1 LSDITRIE
9 SSLAGQKLTLET
21 GKLAKQAGGAV
32 LVTHGETVVLATAT
46 LAGQAREGIDYLPLM
61 VDYEEKMYSIGKIPG
76 GFFKREGRPTEKEI
90 LRSRLIDRAIRPL
103 FASHLR
109 RDVQVVA
116 KVLSADPAYPPDIAA
131 MIAASAALSISE
143 IPFEGPVAAIRLGAQ
158 DGKLILNPTYQ
169 QIEEG
174 QLDLVVAATEDAIL
188 MVEAGAKQVSEEL
201 LLEGLALAQLEIRR
215 IIALER
221 EMMSK
226 VGKEKT
232 VIAPSEYA
240 PEMVEAVK
248 LEVRQRLCEAI
259 RIAEKHAREEA
270 LAEIDV
276 EMRATLAE
284 QFPNME
290 VALQEIERKI
300 LKEETRAMV
309 LRDGIRPDGRT
320 TAEIRPIT
328 CEVGILPRVHG
339 SGLFTRGQTQ
349 VLSILTLGAIGEV
362 QIIEGLGIEEFKR
375 YMHHYNF
382 PPFSVGEVR
391 PMRGPGRREIGH
403 GSLAERALL
412 SVIPNQE
419 DFPYTIRLVSE
430 VLESNGSTSMAS
442 VCGSTLALLD
452 AGVPITAPIAGI
464 AMGLIKEKDQV
475 AVLTDIQGMEDALGD
490 MDFKVAGSA
499 TGVTALQM
507 DMKIK
512 GIELEILRT
521 ALTQAK
527 EARLFILEK
536 IRTAM
541 PQPRA
546 ELSRYAPRVF
556 VMQINPDKIREVI
569 GPGGK
574 MIKKITEETGAM
586 IDIEQSGR
594 VFITAPSVEAGEMA
608 KQQIESLTGEVEI
621 GATFTGKVSRVE
633 TYGVFME
640 IGPGKEGLLHKSR
653 MYDRA
658 VKRVEES
665 FKMGDELPVIVDG
678 VDDRGRISL
687 SRKGLTGQEF
697 SEDEEKHERRDRPD
711 RSDRSD
717 RPWKSR
723 SR

>member
-1 LSDITRIE
+1 MTRIE
-9 SSLAGQKLTLET
+9 SSLAGQKLILET

-61 VDYEEKMYSIGKIPG
+61 VDYEERMYSIGKIPG
-76 GFFKREGRPTEKEI
+76 GFFKREGRPSEKEI
-90 LRSRLIDRAIRPL
+90 LRSRLIDRSIRPL
-103 FASHLR
+103 FAGHLR
-109 RDVQVVA
+109 RDIQVVA

-131 MIAASAALSISE
+131 MIAAGTALSISE
-143 IPFEGPVAAIRLGAQ
+143 IPFEGPVAAIRLGAL

-201 LLEGLALAQLEIRR
+201 LLEGLAMAQQEIRR

-226 VGKEKT
+226 AGKEKT

-240 PEMVEAVK
+240 PEMVDAVK
-248 LEVRQRLCEAI
+248 REVRQRLCEAI
-259 RIAEKHAREEA
+259 RIAEKHSREEA
-270 LAEIDV
+270 LAAIDSQ
-276 EMRATLAE
+276 MRATLAD

-300 LKEETRAMV
+300 LKEETRAMI
-309 LRDGIRPDGRT
+309 LREGIRPDGRT
-320 TAEIRPIT
+320 TSEIRPIT
-328 CEVGILPRVHG
+328 CEVGVLPRVHG

-349 VLSILTLGAIGEV
+349 VLTILTLGAIGEV

-412 SVIPNQE
+412 SVIPRQE

-452 AGVPITAPIAGI
+452 AGVPITTPIAGI

-499 TGVTALQM
+499 SGVTALQM

-521 ALTQAK
+521 ALAQAK
-527 EARLFILEK
+527 EARLVILEK
-536 IRTAM
+536 IRIAL

-556 VMQINPDKIREVI
+556 VLQINPDKIRDVI

-594 VFITAPSVEAGEMA
+594 VFITAPSVEAGELA
-608 KQQIESLTGEVEI
+608 KQQIEALTGEVEI
-621 GATFTGKVSRVE
+621 GVTFTGKVSRVE

-640 IGPGKEGLLHKSR
+640 ISPGKEGLLHKSR

-687 SRKGLTGQEF
+687 TRKGLTGQDF
-697 SEDEEKHERRDRPD
+697 NEDEEKHEHRDRP
-711 RSDRSD
+711 DRSD

>member
-1 LSDITRIE
+1 MSDITRIE

-90 LRSRLIDRAIRPL
+90 LRSRLIDRSIRPL
-103 FASHLR
+103 FASYLR
-109 RDVQVVA
+109 RDIQVVA

-131 MIAASAALSISE
+131 MIAASTALSISE
-143 IPFEGPVAAIRLGAQ
+143 IPFEGPVAAMRLGAQ

-174 QLDLVVAATEDAIL
+174 QLDLVVAATDDAIL

-201 LLEGLALAQLEIRR
+201 LLEGLAMAQQEIRR

-226 VGKEKT
+226 AGKEKT
-232 VIAPSEYA
+232 VFAPSEYA
-240 PEMVEAVK
+240 PEMVDAVK
-248 LEVRQRLCEAI
+248 REVRQRICEAI
-259 RIAEKHAREEA
+259 RIAEKQAREDA
-270 LAEIDV
+270 LAAIDSQ
-276 EMRATLAE
+276 MRATLAD

-309 LRDGIRPDGRT
+309 LREGIRPDGRT
-320 TAEIRPIT
+320 TTEIRPIT
-328 CEVGILPRVHG
+328 CEVGVLPRVHG

-349 VLSILTLGAIGEV
+349 VLTILTLGAIGEV

-412 SVIPNQE
+412 SVIPSQE

-452 AGVPITAPIAGI
+452 AGVPITIPIAGI

-499 TGVTALQM
+499 SGVTALQM

-521 ALTQAK
+521 ALAQAK

-536 IRTAM
+536 IRTAI

-556 VMQINPDKIREVI
+556 VLQINPDKIREVI

-594 VFITAPSVEAGEMA
+594 VFITAPSVEAGELA
-608 KQQIESLTGEVEI
+608 KQQIEALTGEVEI

-687 SRKGLTGQEF
+687 TRKGLTGQDF

-711 RSDRSD
+711 RSDR
-717 RPWKSR
+717 PWKSR

>member
-1 LSDITRIE
+1 MTRIE
-9 SSLAGQKLTLET
+9 SSLAGQRLTLET

-76 GFFKREGRPTEKEI
+76 GFFKREGRPSEKEI
-90 LRSRLIDRAIRPL
+90 LRSRLIDRSIRPL

-109 RDVQVVA
+109 RDIQVVA

-131 MIAASAALSISE
+131 MIAAGTAISISE

-201 LLEGLALAQLEIRR
+201 LLEGLAMAQQEIRR

-226 VGKEKT
+226 AGKEKT
-232 VIAPSEYA
+232 VFAPSEYA
-240 PEMVEAVK
+240 PEMVDAVK
-248 LEVRQRLCEAI
+248 REVRQRLCEAI
-259 RIAEKHAREEA
+259 RIVEKHSREEA
-270 LAEIDV
+270 LAAIDSQ
-276 EMRATLAE
+276 MRATLAD

-300 LKEETRAMV
+300 LKEETRAMI
-309 LRDGIRPDGRT
+309 LREGIRPDGRT
-320 TAEIRPIT
+320 TSEIRPIT
-328 CEVGILPRVHG
+328 CEVGVLPRVHG

-349 VLSILTLGAIGEV
+349 VLTILTLGAIGEV

-412 SVIPNQE
+412 SVIPHQE
-419 DFPYTIRLVSE
+419 EFPYTIRLVSE

-452 AGVPITAPIAGI
+452 AGVPITTPIAGI
-464 AMGLIKEKDQV
+464 AMGLIKEKEQV

-499 TGVTALQM
+499 SGITALQM

-527 EARLFILEK
+527 EARLAILEK
-536 IRTAM
+536 IRTAI

-556 VMQINPDKIREVI
+556 VLQINPDKIRDVI

-594 VFITAPSVEAGEMA
+594 VFITAPSVEAGELA
-608 KQQIESLTGEVEI
+608 KQQIEALTGEVEI
-621 GATFTGKVSRVE
+621 GASFTGKVSRVE

-640 IGPGKEGLLHKSR
+640 ISPGKEGLLHKSR

-687 SRKGLTGQEF
+687 TRKGLTGQDFNE
-697 SEDEEKHERRDRPD
+697 EEEKHERRDRPD
-711 RSDRSD
+711 RSDR
-717 RPWKSR
+717 PWKSR

>member
-1 LSDITRIE
+1 MTRIE
-9 SSLAGQKLTLET
+9 SSLAGQRLTLET

-90 LRSRLIDRAIRPL
+90 LRSRLIDRSIRPL

-109 RDVQVVA
+109 RDIQVVA

-131 MIAASAALSISE
+131 MIAAGTALSISE
-143 IPFEGPVAAIRLGAQ
+143 IPFEGPVAAMRLGAQ
-158 DGKLILNPTYQ
+158 DGKLILNPTYH

-174 QLDLVVAATEDAIL
+174 QLDLVVAATDDAIL

-201 LLEGLALAQLEIRR
+201 LLEGLAMAQQEIRR

-226 VGKEKT
+226 AGKEKT
-232 VIAPSEYA
+232 VFAPSEYA
-240 PEMVEAVK
+240 PEMVDAVK
-248 LEVRQRLCEAI
+248 REVQQRLCEAI
-259 RIAEKHAREEA
+259 RIAEKQAREDA
-270 LAEIDV
+270 LATIDSQ
-276 EMRATLAE
+276 MRATLAD

-300 LKEETRAMV
+300 LKEETRAMI
-309 LRDGIRPDGRT
+309 LREGIRPDGRT
-320 TAEIRPIT
+320 TTEIRPIT
-328 CEVGILPRVHG
+328 CEVGVLPRVHG

-349 VLSILTLGAIGEV
+349 VLTILTLGAIGEV

-412 SVIPNQE
+412 SVIPSQE
-419 DFPYTIRLVSE
+419 EFPYTIRLVSE

-452 AGVPITAPIAGI
+452 AGVPITTPIAGI
-464 AMGLIKEKDQV
+464 AMGLIKEKEQV

-499 TGVTALQM
+499 SGVTALQM

-512 GIELEILRT
+512 GIELEVLRT

-527 EARLFILEK
+527 EARLAILEK
-536 IRTAM
+536 IWTAL
-541 PQPRA
+541 PQPRS

-556 VMQINPDKIREVI
+556 VLQINPDKIRDVI

-594 VFITAPSVEAGEMA
+594 VFITAPSVEAGELA
-608 KQQIESLTGEVEI
+608 KQQIEALTGEVEI

-640 IGPGKEGLLHKSR
+640 ISPGKEGLLHKSR

-687 SRKGLTGQEF
+687 TRKGLTGQDF
-697 SEDEEKHERRDRPD
+697 NEDEEKHERRDRPD
-711 RSDRSD
+711 RSDR
-717 RPWKSR
+717 PWKSR

>member
-1 LSDITRIE
+1 MSDITRIE

-90 LRSRLIDRAIRPL
+90 LRSRLIDRSIRPL
-103 FASHLR
+103 FASYLR

-131 MIAASAALSISE
+131 MIAASTALCISE
-143 IPFEGPVAAIRLGAQ
+143 IPFEGPVAAMRLGAQ

-201 LLEGLALAQLEIRR
+201 LLEGLAMAQQEIRR

-221 EMMSK
+221 EMVSK
-226 VGKEKT
+226 AGKEKT
-232 VIAPSEYA
+232 AIAASEYA
-240 PEMVEAVK
+240 PEMVDAVK
-248 LEVRQRLCEAI
+248 REVRQRLCEAI
-259 RIAEKHAREEA
+259 RIAEKQSREEA
-270 LAEIDV
+270 LAAIDSQ
-276 EMRATLAE
+276 MRTTLAE

-320 TAEIRPIT
+320 TTEIRPIT
-328 CEVGILPRVHG
+328 CEVGVLPRVHG

-349 VLSILTLGAIGEV
+349 VLTILTLGAIGEV

-412 SVIPNQE
+412 SVIPSQE

-452 AGVPITAPIAGI
+452 AGVPITTPIAGI

-499 TGVTALQM
+499 SGVTALQM

-521 ALTQAK
+521 ALAQAK

-536 IRTAM
+536 IRVAL

-594 VFITAPSVEAGEMA
+594 VFITAPSVEAGEKA

-653 MYDRA
+653 MYDRN

-687 SRKGLTGQEF
+687 TRKGLTGQDF

>member
-1 LSDITRIE
+1 MSDITRIE
-9 SSLAGQKLTLET
+9 SSLAGQKLILET

-61 VDYEEKMYSIGKIPG
+61 VDYEERMYSIGKIPG
-76 GFFKREGRPTEKEI
+76 GFFKREGRPSEKEI
-90 LRSRLIDRAIRPL
+90 LRSRLIDRSIRPL
-103 FASHLR
+103 FAGHLR
-109 RDVQVVA
+109 RDIQVVA

-131 MIAASAALSISE
+131 MIAAGTALSISE
-143 IPFEGPVAAIRLGAQ
+143 IPFEGPVAAIRLGAL

-201 LLEGLALAQLEIRR
+201 LLEGLAMAQQEIRR

-226 VGKEKT
+226 AGKEKT

-240 PEMVEAVK
+240 PEMVDAVK
-248 LEVRQRLCEAI
+248 REVRQRLCEAI
-259 RIAEKHAREEA
+259 RIAEKHSREEA
-270 LAEIDV
+270 LAAIDSQ
-276 EMRATLAE
+276 MRATLAD

-300 LKEETRAMV
+300 LKEETRAMI
-309 LRDGIRPDGRT
+309 LREGIRPDGRT
-320 TAEIRPIT
+320 TSEIRPIT
-328 CEVGILPRVHG
+328 CEVGVLPRVHG

-349 VLSILTLGAIGEV
+349 VLTILTLGAIGEV

-412 SVIPNQE
+412 SVIPRQE

-452 AGVPITAPIAGI
+452 AGVPITTPIAGI

-499 TGVTALQM
+499 SGVTALQM

-521 ALTQAK
+521 ALAQAK
-527 EARLFILEK
+527 EARLVILEK
-536 IRTAM
+536 IRIAL

-556 VMQINPDKIREVI
+556 VLQINPDKIRDVI

-594 VFITAPSVEAGEMA
+594 VFITAPSVEAGELA
-608 KQQIESLTGEVEI
+608 KQQIEALTGEVEI
-621 GATFTGKVSRVE
+621 GVTFTGKVSRVE

-640 IGPGKEGLLHKSR
+640 ISPGKEGLLHKSR

-687 SRKGLTGQEF
+687 TRKGLTGQDF
-697 SEDEEKHERRDRPD
+697 NEDEEKHEHRDRP
-711 RSDRSD
+711 DRSD